1 MQGLRVRIPD
11 LETLPPWDTVLS
23 LIDELNPDS
32 WLLVG
37 GLMVQMHAMIA
48 GHQSRATKDIDMLV
62 DVMADA
68 NNVRRVIKALEGIG
82 FEKQEPGL
90 RGTAFHRLR
99 MTDLIVDVPIA
110 DHLPSGRRKSA
121 AVDVWPMMEI
131 AGGAQAIERRI
142 SVVIETREGE
152 RCLFVPSLLGALI
165 LKSAAYGADR
175 RDRDRHLEDVAL
187 LASFIT
193 DHADTIRSL
202 HGSDKKRLRTVC
214 VALDDPNHRA
224 WLKLDAK
231 NRQKGQD
238 TLRILSA

>member
-1 MQGLRVRIPD
+1 MQELRIKVSDI
-11 LETLPPWDTVLS
+11 ENLPPWNTVLS

-48 GHQSRATKDIDMLV
+48 GYQSRATKDIDMLV
-62 DVMADA
+62 DVMADTS
-68 NNVRRVIKALEGIG
+68 NVKQVITTLERIG
-82 FEKQEPGL
+82 FEKREPGL
-90 RGTAFHRLR
+90 RGAAFHRLR
-99 MTDLIVDVPIA
+99 MKDLSIDVLIA
-110 DHLPSGRRKSA
+110 DHLPSGKRKSA
-121 AVDVWPMMEI
+121 VVDVWPMMEI
-131 AGGAQAIERRI
+131 AGGAQAIERRMSI
-142 SVVIETREGE
+142 VIETRRGDK
-152 RCLFVPSLLGALI
+152 RLFIPNLLGALI

-175 RDRDRHLEDVAL
+175 RNRDRHLEDVAL

-224 WLKLDAK
+224 WLKLDAE